1 MAKEKETPTWIDGFT
16 QLDAGMNSGVA
27 PQILPRNQAAFA
39 TNCTFRGNFVTDRPP
54 VRKITLDFG
63 GNGSTQ
69 QNFEDKLFQ
78 GATYFNPDIGA
89 QALVAAIGGRLF
101 DCSINGTVATIVDAT
116 VLADPNPP
124 DVPQA
129 WLWQA
134 ESWIIWTDGQ
144 STPVFYNRVQ
154 LARRSNA
161 SGFIWGRIVIT
172 YGPIFAPAVGQYVV
186 VGWAGTGGAP
196 ALGTRVFF
204 GADEFEFGGYAFS
217 PSNPNPAAPT
227 IAQQIALGATSP
239 TWKNISAVPGTNY
252 PAGVVI
258 RSVSGGGGTELP
270 VCRMGAYG
278 MGRNWISLPDKRS
291 FLGGDIVGSSTGT
304 AQYNFRD
311 AVLNVASNPFLAAGK
326 TFSVPGQNQAI
337 NAMCFATTLD
347 VSLGQ
352 GPLEVYT
359 ANTVFSCL
367 SPVDDF
373 MWTTITNPILTE
385 SLIGAGGLG
394 QNSTIAA
401 SGDTI
406 SRSLD
411 GIRSL
416 ILARRDF
423 DTWGNV
429 PISEE
434 MLRVLPDDDASLLQ
448 YSSAIVFD
456 NRMLMTCIP
465 TDGPRGVYH
474 QGLIALNFSP
484 VSSLRGKQPSIY
496 DGFWSELNVLQLL
509 KGQFLGVE
517 RAFAF
522 CFNKVNSKIEIWEL
536 LPTSKTD
543 HFDNGTTP
551 ITWSFESASLMRQ
564 VKGKG
569 EFELCR
575 LIDGEI
581 YISDLIGTANFQVFY
596 RPDYDDCWHPW
607 HSFSV
612 CAKNTKP
619 GEPKQ
624 YRPRLGL
631 GTPDITKCDP
641 TTNKPF
647 AVGRFFEVRIQVTGH
662 CVIKGVLIKATKE
675 DEQEFAPQVCDPIC
689 T

>member
-1 MAKEKETPTWIDGFT
+1 
-16 QLDAGMNSGVA
+16 MNSGVA

-54 VRKITLDFG
+54 VRQVTLDFG
-63 GNGSTQ
+63 GNASTQ

-78 GATYFNPDIGA
+78 GATYFNPDTGT

-101 DCSINGTVATIVDAT
+101 DCSIEGNVATVVDAT
-116 VLADPNPP
+116 VPGDPNPSTET
-124 DVPQA
+124 QA

-134 ESWIIWTDGQ
+134 ESWIIWNDGQ
-144 STPVFYNRVQ
+144 SVPVFYNRVQ
-154 LARRSNA
+154 TARRSN
-161 SGFIWGRIVIT
+161 SNGFT
-172 YGPIFAPAVGQYVV
+172 YGLTTNGGFTAPPVNQYAVVFF
-186 VGWAGTGGAP
+186 TGGNMP
-196 ALGTRVFF
+196 PIGGTVLIG
-204 GADEFEFGGYAFS
+204 GAQYQFGGYALS
-217 PSNPNPAAPT
+217 VGMPNPAVGGTFPT
-227 IAQQIALGATSP
+227 F
-239 TWKNISAVPGTNY
+239 KNLTDIPGTVYGN
-252 PAGVVI
+252 GV
-258 RSVSGGGGTELP
+258 SVKSIGGGGTELP
-270 VCRMGAYG
+270 VGRMGAYG
-278 MGRNWISLPDKRS
+278 MGRNWISLPDGKS

-304 AQYNFRD
+304 AQFNFRD
-311 AVLNVASNPFLAAGK
+311 AVLNVASNPFLAAGQ
-326 TFSVPGQNQAI
+326 TFTVPGQNQTI

-359 ANTVFSCL
+359 ANTVFSCM
-367 SPVDDF
+367 SPVDNF
-373 MWTTITNPILTE
+373 TWTTITNPILTE

-434 MLRVLPDDDASLLQ
+434 MLRVLPDDAAALLQ
-448 YSSAIVFD
+448 YSSALVFD

-465 TDGPRGVYH
+465 TTGDRGVYH

-496 DGFWSELNVLQLL
+496 DGLWTGLNILQLV
-509 KGQFLGVE
+509 KGLFLGVE

-522 CFNKVNSKIEIWEL
+522 TFNQTTKKIELWEI
-536 LPTSKTD
+536 LPTSKTN
-543 HFDNGTTP
+543 HFDNDTIP

-581 YISDLIGTANFQVFY
+581 YVSDVIGTVNFQVFY
-596 RPDYDDCWHPW
+596 RPDYDDCWHKW
-607 HSFSV
+607 HEFSV
-612 CAKNTKP
+612 CAKNTEP
-619 GEPKQ
+619 GAPLQ

-631 GTPDITKCDP
+631 GTPDITQCDP

-647 AVGRFFEVRIQVTGH
+647 AIGRFFEVRVQVSGH
-662 CVIKGVLIKATKE
+662 CVIKGMLIKASKE